1 MLIETINYMTQFW
14 LKLCRWMQQVSS
26 IYLIPGTNEVLS
38 AD

>member
-14 LKLCRWMQQVSS
+14 LKLCQWMQQVSY